1 MSMALSMYNRFA
13 KLPLGKSIF
22 SRLVCV
28 KAPYFGTISPR
39 FVELRP
45 GYCEIRLRKRRRVQ
59 NHLGT
64 VHALAMGNLC
74 ELAAGM
80 TLDVTLPAKMRWIPR
95 SMNIEYLKLARTD
108 LTARCSI
115 ETTGL
120 DAKKDF
126 PVIVSVTDTA
136 GTEVVRAAITMYISP
151 KE

>member
-45 GYCEIRLRKRRRVQ
+45 GYGEIRMRKRRRVQ

-108 LTARCSI
+108 LTGRCSI

>member
-1 MSMALSMYNRFA
+1 MSSSLSLYNRFA
-13 KLPLGKSIF
+13 SLPFGKSLF
-22 SRLVCV
+22 SRLVCF
-28 KAPYFGTISPR
+28 KAPYFGTIGPR
-39 FVELRP
+39 FAELRP
-45 GYCEIRLRKRRRVQ
+45 GYGEIRMRKRRRVQ

-74 ELAAGM
+74 ELVAGM
-80 TLDVTLPAKMRWIPR
+80 TLDVSLPPKMRWIPR

-115 ETTGL
+115 ETAGL
-120 DAKKDF
+120 DTKKDF

-151 KE
+151 KA

>member
-1 MSMALSMYNRFA
+1 MSLALSMYNRYA
-13 KLPLGKSIF
+13 KFPLGKSIF

-45 GYCEIRLRKRRRVQ
+45 GYGEIRMRKRRRVQ